1 MKALIALAALAT
13 VVATGASAMIDSSAN
28 LAEIKRYAPNADV
41 STLTDSEIASLL
53 NGIHAGEDSDKA
65 RWVRSFFLNK

>member
-1 MKALIALAALAT
+1 MKTLIALSALAT
-13 VVATGASAMIDSSAN
+13 VVATGASAMVDSSVN

-41 STLTDSEIASLL
+41 SVLTDSEIASLL
-53 NGIHAGEDSDKA
+53 NGIHAGEDGDKA